1 MRRFWYFDVSLWS
14 VDKKSCLSKLS
25 NKCVFTPYCKDWEP
39 IYPLNT
45 FVRLRFPWIL
55 LRFPQTPPN
64 IPLITPWHLCGTW
77 HANRR
82 QQTLPKTPRNWQVLF
97 EKVWQCFLASFVV
110 CWHFIFPGDIWGC
123 LGGPWGVSGGIW
135 VVFMEIGGAWI
146 SLGGYM
152 GSQSLQ
158 YGGKTL
164 FWHSPD
170 RYGFCQLTILRHQ
183 NTKTAAYKLSKNDWV
198 MPFFVIFRFARE
210 KLLVT
215 VSWDHPI
222 KSRCPSV
229 RF

>member
-45 FVRLRFPWIL
+45 FVRLRFPWIQ

-77 HANRR
+77 HANRH

-97 EKVWQCFLASFVV
+97 EKVWQCFLASVVV

-123 LGGPWGVSGGIW
+123 LGGPWGVSGTLRRKGRNKCAGHRSLP
-135 VVFMEIGGAWI
+135 VNGQLSAPPPKASTSSQGGPE
-146 SLGGYM
+146 
-152 GSQSLQ
+152 QSESMQ
-158 YGGKTL
+158 
-164 FWHSPD
+164 
-170 RYGFCQLTILRHQ
+170 
-183 NTKTAAYKLSKNDWV
+183 
-198 MPFFVIFRFARE
+198 
-210 KLLVT
+210 
-215 VSWDHPI
+215 
-222 KSRCPSV
+222 
-229 RF
+229 

>member
-45 FVRLRFPWIL
+45 FVRLRFPWIQ

-97 EKVWQCFLASFVV
+97 EKVWQCFLASVVV
-110 CWHFIFPGDIWGC
+110 CWHFMFPGDIW
-123 LGGPWGVSGGIW
+123 WVSGRSLRGVWRYLSGIHGHW
-135 VVFMEIGGAWI
+135 R
-146 SLGGYM
+146 SLNKFGGYM
-152 GSQSLQ
+152 RSQS
-158 YGGKTL
+158 TV
-164 FWHSPD
+164 WSEN
-170 RYGFCQLTILRHQ
+170 TILAQPWMVR
-183 NTKTAAYKLSKNDWV
+183 
-198 MPFFVIFRFARE
+198 FFVNWPYWDIKIPKPPHISFPKMIGLCHFLWFLGSPE
-210 KLLVT
+210 KNYL
-215 VSWDHPI
+215 
-222 KSRCPSV
+222 
-229 RF
+229 